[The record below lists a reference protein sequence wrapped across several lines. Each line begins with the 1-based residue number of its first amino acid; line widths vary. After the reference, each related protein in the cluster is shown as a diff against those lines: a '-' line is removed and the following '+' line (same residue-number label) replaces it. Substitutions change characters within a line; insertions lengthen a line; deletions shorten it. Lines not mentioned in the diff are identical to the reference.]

1 MDRLGVLRVTS
12 FSGGTHAAL
21 PPPRTPPPGY
31 GASMLLLERLMIS
44 SDAFEVQ
51 VCMQCGLMGYRRH
64 DGTTLCGTCKSG
76 AHMAGLRLPYAMKLL
91 TQELQSMNIVPR
103 LILDSQ

>member
-1 MDRLGVLRVTS
+1 MGTDTS
-12 FSGGTHAAL
+12 LSGGIDTTL
-21 PPPRTPPPGY
+21 PPHHAPAHPPPGY